1 MTFEVREGEWA
12 EVQGGRRQEPP
23 ATDEVVCFDLDS
35 TLCDTRHRHHL
46 VLPGEERDQTDWV
59 AYSLACAGDAP
70 IDGTCRLLRLLARHW
85 RIVLVSSRD
94 EQARSLTEQWLV
106 DHGIPYDELI
116 LGGTDGAPAGLEE
129 FKVHHV
135 RTLLSSGLR
144 VVLMVDDL
152 PTLPPVMAEIGVP
165 TLSVRPPQSL

>member
-1 MTFEVREGEWA
+1 MTFEVRNGEWT
-12 EVQGGRRQEPP
+12 EVVGGRRAKPP

-59 AYSLACAGDAP
+59 AYSLACADDAP
-70 IDGTCRLLRLLARHW
+70 IEGACRLLRLLARHW

-94 EQARSLTEQWLV
+94 EQARPLTERWLAE
-106 DHGIPYDELI
+106 HGIPYDELI
-116 LGGTDGAPAGLEE
+116 LGGTDGAPAGLED

-135 RTLLSSGLR
+135 RTLLDAGLR
-144 VVLMVDDL
+144 VVLVVDDL
-152 PTLPPVMAEIGVP
+152 PTLPAAMAAIGVP
-165 TLSVRPPQSL
+165 TLSVRPPYGV